1 MSKKPLYS
9 ISVVSEMLDLH
20 PQTIRQYE
28 RMGLV
33 KPQRT
38 EGNTR
43 LYSDEDIERLKLII
57 TLTKDLGVN
66 IAGVEIIINMKEQI
80 EELQNTINELLVFIK
95 SNINDLSHL
104 EEEENEKAIVP
115 VNNKRGIIKI
125 NIEKDV

>member
-9 ISVVSEMLDLH
+9 ISVVSEMLGLH

-38 EGNTR
+38 DGNTR
-43 LYSDEDIERLKLII
+43 LYSDDDIKRLKLII

-80 EELQNTINELLVFIK
+80 EDLQNQINKLLLFIK
-95 SNINDLSHL
+95 TNYADQTPFD
-104 EEEENEKAIVP
+104 EAETENAIVP
-115 VNNKRGIIKI
+115 IHKRGIIKI